1 MDSIQD
7 REHLVS
13 LQEISL
19 ILQTDFEMGLKQK
32 QVEQNLKKYGE
43 NVSSVNTKSKSF
55 LMRILLQQLNLQN
68 IIFWICGLL
77 SIVIYLVDRNDLSNL
92 YIGIII
98 IIIIVSISK
107 LTDYLTQRN
116 NRIQKAIQQKGE
128 ATYVVMRDNKQ
139 VVIQESQITIG
150 DIMFIQADQ
159 RIPADARVIEASQ
172 LEVNQYALTGET
184 LPVKKGVLLESQSQE
199 KLNSQN
205 LLFAGAIVVAGV
217 AKCVVF
223 AVGKNNLI
231 YKLGKDQSRSFKN
244 YNLNKITTKFI
255 IIALISATIS
265 QILLLS
271 FTDIEFLHSLQMTL
285 CIIFIFI
292 PFTLQAKHQIYLQN
306 SLQILQDHN
315 ILIRDANALKNAANI
330 TCLCA
335 DYGALVKKRFGA
347 SHIWHSLQT
356 FKANANDKQEDEF
369 KIYQKEDQDFQILY
383 QAAIKSQFNL
393 EVLQNQRRIIYSYQI
408 IQKNLRDYGLYK
420 FLIKVEDYQKVLNSF
435 TFAKKKD
442 GQVAKLDIVG
452 NYSLVI
458 VEEET
463 ENSFYTAY
471 LQGQPQVIIKFCSY
485 YYLNEKRLSI
495 DEKFKEEFK
504 KVNEQFQTVC
514 VESMAFAK
522 LSLNKEIFR
531 KGTEFEFI
539 SVENLPFQVAN
550 LDFCGQ
556 IAFSHDVK
564 SKLQLT
570 FETIRKMDIK
580 TVLLS
585 ETDQISSLKI
595 SQASGIIPKDIE
607 FNYVTGQI
615 QQQNNSKNQQIVFGG
630 KQLASL
636 ENNQNEEFNI
646 QKLVKN
652 PFIVFHS
659 LQTQDKG
666 PILSAFRQNKEII
679 ATISNFTGETEYLK
693 YSQVP
698 ISMGLNG
705 SDKAKEQSLIILLDD
720 EIKSIIVLIREARN
734 IQNNLAKIVSES
746 LSLIWI
752 ETIVILS
759 YLIFQLPLPLSSLCL
774 LAIEFISDIL
784 PTFNLANAKPKE
796 ESKKMCKKQLN
807 PFSRKAIIN
816 SFFSLRVS
824 LALLLGFACYFY
836 TFAYF
841 GFDIISLFGITK
853 IDGYKPPINI
863 KNKTESKKVKDPY
876 FNDNLYQIAADCTL
890 NEDQSNKL
898 KFEIDWFDSQFDY
911 DLRNVLLK
919 CDPVS
924 KKWSPSIKWD
934 KCQFKPTD
942 TIKNPCYT
950 THALFWAQASFLVA
964 FTVIFFTMNLIH

>member
-1 MDSIQD
+1 MDSIDD
-7 REHLVS
+7 REHLIP
-13 LQEISL
+13 LQELSL

-43 NVSSVNTKSKSF
+43 NVSSVNIQSKSF
-55 LMRILLQQLNLQN
+55 LMRILLQQLHLQN

-77 SIVIYLVDRNDLSNL
+77 SIAIYFVDRNDLSNL
-92 YIGIII
+92 YIGIIMI
-98 IIIIVSISK
+98 MIIVSISK

-159 RIPADARVIEASQ
+159 RIPADARIIESNQ
-172 LEVNQYALTGET
+172 LEVNQNALTGEA
-184 LPVKKGVLLESQSQE
+184 LPVKKGVLLEPQSQG

-205 LLFAGAIVVAGV
+205 LLFAGTLVISGV
-217 AKCVVF
+217 AKCVVL
-223 AVGKNNLI
+223 AVGKNNII
-231 YKLGKDQSRSFKN
+231 YKLGKDSSRSFKY

-265 QILLLS
+265 QILLLT
-271 FTDIEFLHSLQMTL
+271 FTDIEILHSLQMTL

-315 ILIRDANALKNAANI
+315 ILVRDANALKDAANI

-347 SHIWHSLQT
+347 SHIWHSLKT
-356 FKANANDKQEDEF
+356 FKANPNDKQEDGF
-369 KIYQKEDQDFQILY
+369 KLFQREDQDFQILY

-420 FLIKVEDYQKVLNSF
+420 FLIRIEDYQKVLNSF
-435 TFAKKKD
+435 MFAKKKD

-452 NYSLVI
+452 SYSLVI

-463 ENSFYTAY
+463 ENSFYTVY
-471 LQGQPQVIIKFCSY
+471 LQGKPSIIIKFCAQ
-485 YYLNEKRLSI
+485 YYLNQKRLSI
-495 DEKFKEEFK
+495 DKEFQDEFK
-504 KVNEQFQTVC
+504 KVNEQFQTLC

-522 LSLNKEIFR
+522 LYLAKENFK
-531 KGTEFEFI
+531 KGTEFEF
-539 SVENLPFQVAN
+539 STVETLPFQIAN

-556 IAFSHDVK
+556 ISFSHDVK
-564 SKLQLT
+564 SKLQTT
-570 FETIRKMDIK
+570 FETIKKMEIK

-585 ETDQISSLKI
+585 ETDQVSSLKI
-595 SQASGIIPKDIE
+595 SQASGIIPNNIE
-607 FNYVTGQI
+607 FDNTTGQI
-615 QQQNNSKNQQIVFGG
+615 QQQADSQNQQIVFGG
-630 KQLASL
+630 QQLSSL
-636 ENNQNEEFNI
+636 ESKQNKDLNI

-652 PFIVFHS
+652 PFLVFHS
-659 LQTQDKG
+659 LQAQEKG
-666 PILSAFRQNKEII
+666 QILSAFRQNKEII
-679 ATISNFTGETEYLK
+679 ATVSNFIGETEYLK

-698 ISMGLNG
+698 ISLGLNG

-720 EIKSIIVLIREARN
+720 EVKSIIVLIREARN

-752 ETIVILS
+752 ETIVIIS
-759 YLIFQLPLPLSSLCL
+759 YLLFQLPLPLSTLSL
-774 LAIEFISDIL
+774 LAIEFVSDIL

-807 PFSRKAIIN
+807 PFSKKAIIN

-853 IDGYKPPINI
+853 IDGYKPHTNI
-863 KNKTESKKVKDPY
+863 SKKVKDPY
-876 FNDNLYQIAADCTL
+876 LNENLQNEFPDCTL
-890 NEDQSNKL
+890 KEDQSNKL

-919 CDPVS
+919 CDPIS

-942 TIKNPCYT
+942 SIKNPCYS

-964 FTVIFFTMNLIH
+964 FTVIFFTMNLSH

>member
-1 MDSIQD
+1 MDSIHD
-7 REHLVS
+7 REHLIP
-13 LQEISL
+13 LKELSL

-32 QVEQNLKKYGE
+32 QVEQNQKKYGE
-43 NVSSVNTKSKSF
+43 NASSANTKGQSF
-55 LMRILLQQLNLQN
+55 LMRILLQQLHLQN

-77 SIVIYLVDRNDLSNL
+77 SIAIYFVDRNDLSNL

-98 IIIIVSISK
+98 IMIIVSMSK

-128 ATYVVMRDNKQ
+128 ATYAVMRDNKQ

-150 DIMFIQADQ
+150 DIMFIQPHQ
-159 RIPADARVIEASQ
+159 RIPADARIIEANQ
-172 LEVNQYALTGET
+172 LEVNQNALTGET

-205 LLFAGAIVVAGV
+205 LLFAGTIVISGV
-217 AKCVVF
+217 AKCVVL

-231 YKLGKDQSRSFKN
+231 YKLGKDSSRSFKN
-244 YNLNKITTKFI
+244 YNLSKITSKFI
-255 IIALISATIS
+255 IIALISATLT

-356 FKANANDKQEDEF
+356 FKANPNDKQEDGF
-369 KIYQKEDQDFQILY
+369 KLFQKEDQDFQILY

-420 FLIKVEDYQKVLNSF
+420 FLIRVEDYQRVLSSF

-442 GQVAKLDIVG
+442 GQVAKLDIAG
-452 NYSLVI
+452 SYSLVI

-471 LQGQPQVIIKFCSY
+471 LQGQPQVIINFCSQH
-485 YYLNEKRLSI
+485 YLNQKRLPI
-495 DEKFKEEFK
+495 NEEFKDEFK
-504 KVNEQFQTVC
+504 KVNEQLQNVC

-522 LSLNKEIFR
+522 LLLGKETFK
-531 KGTEFEFI
+531 KGTEFEFD
-539 SVENLPFQVAN
+539 STETLPFQVAN

-564 SKLQLT
+564 SKLQST
-570 FETIRKMDIK
+570 FETIRKMEIK

-585 ETDQISSLKI
+585 ETDQVSSLKI

-607 FNYVTGQI
+607 FDNTTGQI
-615 QQQNNSKNQQIVFGG
+615 QYKNDQQTQQIVFGG
-630 KQLASL
+630 QQLANL
-636 ENNQNEEFNI
+636 ESKQNGDLNI
-646 QKLVKN
+646 QNFVKN

-659 LQTQDKG
+659 LQAQEKG
-666 PILSAFRQNKEII
+666 QILSAFRQNKEII
-679 ATISNFTGETEYLK
+679 ATVSNFTGETEYLK

-720 EIKSIIVLIREARN
+720 EVKSIIVLIREARN

-759 YLIFQLPLPLSSLCL
+759 YLLFQLPLPLSSLSL

-807 PFSRKAIIN
+807 PFSKKAIIN

-836 TFAYF
+836 TFSFF

-853 IDGYKPPINI
+853 IDGYKPHINI
-863 KNKTESKKVKDPY
+863 SNKSESKKVKDPY
-876 FNDNLYQIAADCTL
+876 FNENLYQLSPDCTL
-890 NEDQSNKL
+890 NEDQTNKL
-898 KFEIDWFDSQFDY
+898 RFEIDWFDSQFDY

-942 TIKNPCYT
+942 SIKNPCYS
-950 THALFWAQASFLVA
+950 THALFWAQTSFLVA
-964 FTVIFFTMNLIH
+964 FAVIFFTMNLIH